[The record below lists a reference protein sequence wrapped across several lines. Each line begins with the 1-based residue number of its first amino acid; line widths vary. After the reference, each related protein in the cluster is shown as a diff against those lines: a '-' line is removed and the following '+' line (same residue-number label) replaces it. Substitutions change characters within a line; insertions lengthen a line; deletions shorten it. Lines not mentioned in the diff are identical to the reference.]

1 MQQMS
6 RGLACVALALG
17 LAWPLMA
24 TAQDD
29 DTRGGGTGGEPP
41 AEAQEET
48 HEAGSQ
54 PGTEDGKTADASAE
68 AGDEADVEAH
78 RDAFTERTYEA
89 HDTQPSEAKNGEAQ

>member
-29 DTRGGGTGGEPP
+29 DTRGGGTGGGPP
-41 AEAQEET
+41 AEGQ
-48 HEAGSQ
+48 
-54 PGTEDGKTADASAE
+54 GTEDGKTADASAE